1 MQIRCG
7 YRITYECPRPTPM
20 VLMLSVHP
28 SRMADLAAPA
38 PMVLVPE
45 LPACHYRDLYGN
57 VCTRIGA
64 PAGPVTIAGD
74 FIVNDSG
81 LPDAV
86 VPEAEQVPVEA
97 LPEDVLGLVRGLS
110 GRARGWPLVHLR
122 CPPQHAEDRPNP
134 DGARARRQRRG
145 ALHQLRPDPAGAVPR
160 RDGGS
165 GGLTATPNASLTQC
179 PAGAA
184 HLLAFASRDG
194 SHAAADDP
202 RADPRATSQPVRQ

>member
-97 LPEDVLGLVRGLS
+97 LPEDVLVYLLGSRYCDTEHLANLAWSLFGAGPTGW
-110 GRARGWPLVHLR
+110 GRV
-122 CPPQHAEDRPNP
+122 
-134 DGARARRQRRG
+134 
-145 ALHQLRPDPAGAVPR
+145 
-160 RDGGS
+160 
-165 GGLTATPNASLTQC
+165 
-179 PAGAA
+179 
-184 HLLAFASRDG
+184 
-194 SHAAADDP
+194 
-202 RADPRATSQPVRQ
+202 